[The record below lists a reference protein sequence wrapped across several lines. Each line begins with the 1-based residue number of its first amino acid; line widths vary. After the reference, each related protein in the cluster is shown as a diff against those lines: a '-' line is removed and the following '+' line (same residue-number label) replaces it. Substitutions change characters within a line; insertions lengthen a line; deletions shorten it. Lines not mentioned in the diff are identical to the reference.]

1 MKKIYFI
8 SFFYF
13 CFFTFALSAQQPT
26 QEWVARYERPSGSSG
41 LANQMAL
48 DKIGNCYVFGNV
60 PVSGNFGGMIL
71 IKYNQNGDTL
81 WTRYY
86 NQGAGNAARN
96 VNLIADSTGNVYIT
110 GRTGIGSF
118 GPYDIVTIKFNPDGL
133 LQWLRIYDTGTS
145 DEPTDIT
152 MDKQGNVYICGFSGN
167 ESLIIK
173 YNQNGDTVWTR
184 KYTTANYFFAATSI
198 TLDIQNNII
207 IGGSRVHTTN
217 GGVIYF
223 TIKYDSNAV
232 FQWVNTA
239 SITELSSFAK
249 VCADMNG
256 NVFATGRSG
265 GQIYTVKYNTI
276 GTLQWQR
283 QYEGLGGENAYDMG
297 IDNIG
302 NILITGTSSGSG
314 TGRDYVT
321 IKYNTIGDSL
331 WVKRYNG
338 TANGNDEA
346 YSLDLDDSDNIYIT
360 GRSINTGVSWD
371 YVTIKYTPSGIV
383 EWVSVYNNQPVN
395 AEDVAYK
402 LLLDNY
408 GNVFVTGLST
418 GFIGGPLDFVTIKYS
433 QTVGIDPSIS
443 HIPKNYE
450 LFQNYPNPF
459 NPRTKIK
466 YQIIGNNTYLRI
478 IVFDITG
485 KEVAVLVDKIQ
496 NIGNY
501 EITFEPANLASGI
514 YFYKLIAKDFTDT
527 KKMVLV
533 K

>member
-1 MKKIYFI
+1 MKKTFFRTILYFFGF
-8 SFFYF
+8 SC
-13 CFFTFALSAQQPT
+13 CFTIALKSQQPT

-48 DKIGNCYVFGNV
+48 DKVGNCYVFGEF
-60 PVSGNFGGMIL
+60 FGLNNDVVL
-71 IKYNQNGDTL
+71 IKYNSAGDTL
-81 WTRYY
+81 WTRPY
-86 NQGAGNAARN
+86 QGAGNELPYG
-96 VNLIADSTGNVYIT
+96 VISDSIGNCYIT
-110 GRTGIGSF
+110 FSSGPDF
-118 GPYDIVTIKFNPDGL
+118 GPYDIITIKYNPQGVQ
-133 LQWLRIYDTGTS
+133 QWIKTYNNGGNDNPR
-145 DEPTDIT
+145 DII

-173 YNQNGDTVWTR
+173 YNPQGDTIWTR
-184 KYTTANYFFAATSI
+184 KYTSANYSFYATSI

-217 GGVIYF
+217 GGVVYF
-223 TIKYDSNAV
+223 TIKYDSSAV

-239 SITELSSFAK
+239 SITELSSLAQ
-249 VCADMNG
+249 VCTDMND

-283 QYEGLGGENAYDMG
+283 QYEGLGGENAHDMR

-302 NILITGTSSGSG
+302 NIIITGTSSGSG
-314 TGRDYVT
+314 TGRDYLT

-338 TANGNDEA
+338 TANDNDEA

-371 YVTIKYTPSGIV
+371 YVTIKYTPSGID

-408 GNVFVTGLST
+408 GNVFVTGLSR
-418 GFIGGPLDFVTIKYS
+418 GFIGGPTDFVTIKYS

-459 NPRTKIK
+459 NPNTSIK
-466 YQIIGNNTYLRI
+466 YTIKENNVNVNI

-485 KEVAVLVDKIQ
+485 REVAVLVDKKQ
-496 NIGNY
+496 NAGYY
-501 EITFEPANLASGI
+501 EITFEPVNLASGI
-514 YFYKLIAKDFTDT
+514 YFYSIEAGEYKDI
-527 KKMVLV
+527 KKMVLI